1 MIGGTTMATQK
12 IMNITEF
19 KKLLSK
25 IGNEVDDNYQVWL
38 SSDEEGNEYLP
49 MFENPEL
56 CLAIDK
62 EAKRIILFPS
72 HR

>member
-1 MIGGTTMATQK
+1 MANAK
-12 IMNITEF
+12 IMSIAEF
-19 KKLLSK
+19 RKLLDR
-25 IGNEVDDNYQVWL
+25 IENEVGDNYQVWL

-56 CLAIDK
+56 CLAIEK
-62 EAKRIILFPS
+62 QAKRIIFFPS

>member
-1 MIGGTTMATQK
+1 MANQI
-12 IMNITEF
+12 IMNVGSL
-19 KKLLSK
+19 KKFLKELASK
-25 IGNEVDDNYQVWL
+25 VGDDYQVWL

-62 EAKRIILFPS
+62 EAKRIIFYPS

>member
-1 MIGGTTMATQK
+1 MAKQNVMTV
-12 IMNITEF
+12 TSL
-19 KKLLSK
+19 KKLLEK
-25 IGNEVDDNYQVWL
+25 IGNELSDDYHVWL

-62 EAKRIILFPS
+62 EAKKIVFFPS
-72 HR
+72 HQ

>member
-1 MIGGTTMATQK
+1 MAKQN
-12 IMNITEF
+12 IMTVDSL
-19 KKLLSK
+19 KKLLEKNGDEISS
-25 IGNEVDDNYQVWL
+25 DYHVWL

-62 EAKRIILFPS
+62 EEKRIIFFPS

>member
-1 MIGGTTMATQK
+1 MANQT
-12 IMNITEF
+12 IMNVAAL
-19 KKLLSK
+19 KKLLNE
-25 IGNEVDDNYQVWL
+25 IGSEVGDDYQVWL

-56 CLAIDK
+56 SLAIDK
-62 EAKRIILFPS
+62 DAKKIIFYPS

>member
-1 MIGGTTMATQK
+1 MAKQNVMTVASL
-12 IMNITEF
+12 
-19 KKLLSK
+19 KKLL
-25 IGNEVDDNYQVWL
+25 NEIANELSDDYHVWL

-62 EAKRIILFPS
+62 ETKKVIFFPS

>member
-1 MIGGTTMATQK
+1 MAKQN
-12 IMNITEF
+12 IMTVASL
-19 KKLLSK
+19 KKLLEK
-25 IGNEVDDNYQVWL
+25 IGNELSNDDYHVWL

-62 EAKRIILFPS
+62 QAKRIIFFPS
-72 HR
+72 HC

>member
-1 MIGGTTMATQK
+1 MANQI
-12 IMNITEF
+12 IMNVAAL
-19 KKLLSK
+19 KKLLSE
-25 IGNEVDDNYQVWL
+25 IGNEVGDDCQVWL
-38 SSDEEGNEYLP
+38 SSNQEGNDYLP

-62 EAKRIILFPS
+62 EAKRIIFYPS

>member
-1 MIGGTTMATQK
+1 MSNQI
-12 IMNITEF
+12 IMNVAAL
-19 KKLLSK
+19 KKLLNEIGSK
-25 IGNEVDDNYQVWL
+25 VGDDYQVWL

-62 EAKRIILFPS
+62 EARKIIFYPS
-72 HR
+72 HC

>member
-1 MIGGTTMATQK
+1 MADQSV
-12 IMNITEF
+12 MNIAEL
-19 KKLLSK
+19 KKLLGK
-25 IGNEVDDNYQVWL
+25 IGNEVGDDYQVWL

-62 EAKRIILFPS
+62 QAKRIVFYPS

>member
-1 MIGGTTMATQK
+1 MAKQTV
-12 IMNITEF
+12 INIAEL
-19 KKLLSK
+19 KKHLSE
-25 IGNEVDDNYQVWL
+25 IGNEVGDDYQVWL
-38 SSDEEGNEYLP
+38 SADEEGNEYLP

-62 EAKRIILFPS
+62 EAKRIIFFPS

>member
-1 MIGGTTMATQK
+1 MAKQNVMTVASL
-12 IMNITEF
+12 
-19 KKLLSK
+19 KKLLEKTGDELS
-25 IGNEVDDNYQVWL
+25 DDYHVWL

-62 EAKRIILFPS
+62 ETKRIIFFPS

>member
-1 MIGGTTMATQK
+1 MANQT
-12 IMNITEF
+12 IMNVAAL

-25 IGNEVDDNYQVWL
+25 IESEVSDDWQIWL

-56 CLAIDK
+56 YLAIDK
-62 EAKRIILFPS
+62 EAKRIIFYPS
-72 HR
+72 HC

>member
-1 MIGGTTMATQK
+1 MAKQNVMTVALL
-12 IMNITEF
+12 
-19 KKLLSK
+19 KKLL
-25 IGNEVDDNYQVWL
+25 NELSDGYHVWL

-62 EAKRIILFPS
+62 EAKRIIFFPS

>member
-1 MIGGTTMATQK
+1 MAKQTV
-12 IMNITEF
+12 MNIAKL
-19 KKLLSK
+19 KKLLNE
-25 IGNEVDDNYQVWL
+25 IGNEVGCDHQIWL
-38 SSDEEGNEYLP
+38 SSDEEGNKYLP

-62 EAKRIILFPS
+62 ESKRIIFYPS

>member
-1 MIGGTTMATQK
+1 MANQK
-12 IMNITEF
+12 IMNVAAL
-19 KKLLSK
+19 KKLLNE
-25 IGNEVDDNYQVWL
+25 IGSEVCDDWQVWL

-62 EAKRIILFPS
+62 EAKKIIFYPS